1 MEESEEKY
9 KLERMKNLMGDAGY
23 DSGVR
28 NRKLKEEYDINA
40 IIDIK
45 HIWDKEEKYK
55 EIEKEMIAY
64 NEEGEVFYIEDINRY
79 EKMKYL
85 GYDKENNALRY
96 TRYSTGK
103 KIYRIPLE
111 TDYRIFTPVARD
123 SKKFKKKYKM
133 RTEIERLNGRIDRDY
148 MFNDHFL
155 RGQNKM
161 KLMLNLTFI
170 VMLVIAKGHIKNK
183 QKKYKKFSWIR
194 NFKNYN
200 SNYRD
205 IGGC

>member
-1 MEESEEKY
+1 MIQNYVKNLKRQEKMEEGEEKY
-9 KLERMKNLMGDAGY
+9 KLERMKNLMVDVGY

-183 QKKYKKFSWIR
+183 QKNIR
-194 NFKNYN
+194 
-200 SNYRD
+200 SLVV
-205 IGGC
+205 